1 MEKIFKKFCLVLSFL
16 LVVSSVSLCF
26 TSPRSINLNKF
37 DFDMFECK
45 SVVNSVKN
53 LDLKQTSIIY
63 VKNKSGNWVEY
74 QRLHGDEN
82 RILVDKDKFS
92 KNLKNAFIAIEDERF
107 LEHDGVDWKRT
118 FFAMGN
124 LVFKYYSSNQGG
136 STITQQLIKN
146 ITDDRDNSGM
156 RKIREIVR
164 ALYLET
170 KMEKDDILAA
180 YLNTIALANGLCG
193 VQAAANYYFNKDVSE
208 LSLVECASIAAIT
221 KHPVKYDPKN
231 NPKDNKKRRNT
242 VIAKMYELEMIS
254 KEEYDAAYD
263 SDITLNLGLNKSY
276 DTDVNN
282 YFVDAL
288 IEDSIKALAKQY
300 NCTESIAS
308 TMLYSSGYK
317 IYATV
322 DTDIQKSME
331 KVFEN
336 REKYFTRV
344 SKSGQ
349 KIQSAMTIM
358 DYSGHIVGVVGGVGK
373 KTESRSLNRATQTP
387 QQPGSTMKP
396 IGVYALA
403 LEKNKINYSTVIED
417 SPVKNYDGPGKS
429 GPRNANGKYNGDVTV
444 QYALETSLNTI
455 PVKVLN
461 QIGFENSYKFLTE
474 KLHAKSLNEIDINA
488 SSLALGGCQHG
499 ITTTESAAAYA
510 IFGNQGKYYEPTT
523 FYKIEDAEGNVI
535 VEYKNEG
542 EQVISADTATVMNR
556 LLQNVVYGAHGTGT
570 RVRNTYAG
578 GSRIFGK
585 TGTTSDYYD
594 LWFVGGSPYYVGSI
608 WYGYDENETLSSKDG
623 TVRDVWEIVM
633 KDIHSD
639 LKYKNFT
646 FSKSVFTAQ
655 YCSVTGKKAGE
666 TCKAITGYY
675 KKGTSLE
682 RCDGVHE
689 KEDEDTSSAASSSS
703 QTSTSS
709 QESSS
714 TNSSDVQGSQESSS
728 SDSSN
733 ESSSTESNSSSE
745 NTSTNPN
752 SSDISNTTP

>member
-1 MEKIFKKFCLVLSFL
+1 M
-16 LVVSSVSLCF
+16 
-26 TSPRSINLNKF
+26 
-37 DFDMFECK
+37 
-45 SVVNSVKN
+45 
-53 LDLKQTSIIY
+53 
-63 VKNKSGNWVEY
+63 
-74 QRLHGDEN
+74 
-82 RILVDKDKFS
+82 
-92 KNLKNAFIAIEDERF
+92 
-107 LEHDGVDWKRT
+107 
-118 FFAMGN
+118 
-124 LVFKYYSSNQGG
+124 
-136 STITQQLIKN
+136 
-146 ITDDRDNSGM
+146 
-156 RKIREIVR
+156 
-164 ALYLET
+164 
-170 KMEKDDILAA
+170 
-180 YLNTIALANGLCG
+180 
-193 VQAAANYYFNKDVSE
+193 
-208 LSLVECASIAAIT
+208 
-221 KHPVKYDPKN
+221 
-231 NPKDNKKRRNT
+231 
-242 VIAKMYELEMIS
+242 
-254 KEEYDAAYD
+254 
-263 SDITLNLGLNKSY
+263 
-276 DTDVNN
+276 
-282 YFVDAL
+282 
-288 IEDSIKALAKQY
+288 
-300 NCTESIAS
+300 
-308 TMLYSSGYK
+308 
-317 IYATV
+317 
-322 DTDIQKSME
+322 
-331 KVFEN
+331 
-336 REKYFTRV
+336 
-344 SKSGQ
+344 
-349 KIQSAMTIM
+349 
-358 DYSGHIVGVVGGVGK
+358 
-373 KTESRSLNRATQTP
+373 
-387 QQPGSTMKP
+387 
-396 IGVYALA
+396 
-403 LEKNKINYSTVIED
+403 
-417 SPVKNYDGPGKS
+417 
-429 GPRNANGKYNGDVTV
+429 
-444 QYALETSLNTI
+444 
-455 PVKVLN
+455 
-461 QIGFENSYKFLTE
+461 
-474 KLHAKSLNEIDINA
+474 
-488 SSLALGGCQHG
+488 GGCQHG

-682 RCDGVHE
+682 TCDGVHE